1 MIQLPILAPVYRIV
15 IVGLLI
21 ALGIQQVALIGA
33 RAQRDRAGAKATVA
47 VSEAAVLRDVAA
59 GNSNTILQLKAANK
73 ALVGAL
79 AAQQTALD
87 EAAASIDD
95 ARKAAIAAGPAL
107 REKERHDRAKPQ
119 CQLVLNTDVG
129 GPCPALA
136 DGVRARANRR
146 VSDS

>member
-1 MIQLPILAPVYRIV
+1 MIPLPSLAPVYRIV
-15 IVGLLI
+15 IVGLVLIVGAQAI
-21 ALGIQQVALIGA
+21 ALVLA
-33 RAQRDRAGAKATVA
+33 RAQAAKAGATATVA

-59 GNSNTILQLKAANK
+59 GNSNTILQLRAANK

-87 EAAASIDD
+87 EAAANIDD
-95 ARKAAIAAGPAL
+95 ARKAAIAAGQAL

-146 VSDS
+146 ISDS